1 MLGVVSI
8 AVLCF
13 GLWSIRQT
21 HLMQVVWI
29 DRVKPG
35 VFLAIAAV
43 LLFTAET
50 DSERVAA
57 WVVSAGQYFV
67 AAAAVIAAAIS
78 SSQQPINCSL
88 STGRFPENSEPD
100 GNLPE

>member
-43 LLFTAET
+43 LLCTAEIN
-50 DSERVAA
+50 SEPVAA
-57 WVVSAGQYFV
+57 WVGSAGQYFV

-78 SSQQPINCSL
+78 SSQQQQGKKGGSDSP
-88 STGRFPENSEPD
+88 P
-100 GNLPE
+100 